1 MVVRRPGRRDERP
14 LTSRRIHSTRGRACT
29 NTGAAAFRS
38 VAGHDLFLEFRRP
51 TLIPLR
57 WREDPQAI
65 TPEAEMRYADGV
77 IDRRRNRMIC
87 VREDPHA
94 RGAKR
99 STQSSG
105 FL

>member
-1 MVVRRPGRRDERP
+1 M
-14 LTSRRIHSTRGRACT
+14 
-29 NTGAAAFRS
+29 AAAALRS
-38 VAGHDLFLEFRRP
+38 APGVIYFSNLADQRLYSFDGAEN
-51 TLIPLR
+51 
-57 WREDPQAI
+57 PQAI

-87 VREDPHA
+87 VREDHS
-94 RGAKR
+94 RLGAKR